1 MIKMGKRTSLIDE
14 VEEIMGTATLSDEV
28 MEETQVRISKSK
40 NAFINNGD

>member
-1 MIKMGKRTSLIDE
+1 MGKRTSLIDE

-40 NAFINNGD
+40 NMFK